1 MLDKVPYTNHLIKPS
16 FKSLKISIIFIVQHA
31 LTFMFSDEEIA
42 EGYGYVRDKYIKAM
56 GFDNYEFDPA
66 MDTNSEDRADFTKIG
81 DKMEIKQSVID
92 SLKQLFHPK
101 AKAGFPSLTVRQ
113 FASVRV

>member
-1 MLDKVPYTNHLIKPS
+1 MPGH
-16 FKSLKISIIFIVQHA
+16 SITPI
-31 LTFMFSDEEIA
+31 LSDEEIA

-56 GFDNYEFDPA
+56 GFDNYEFGPA
-66 MDTNSEDRADFTKIG
+66 MDTNSEDRADFAKIG

-101 AKAGFPSLTVRQ
+101 AKAGYPPLTVRQ
-113 FASVRV
+113 FELVRL

>member
-1 MLDKVPYTNHLIKPS
+1 MKLRP
-16 FKSLKISIIFIVQHA
+16 F
-31 LTFMFSDEEIA
+31 FSDEEIA

-66 MDTNSEDRADFTKIG
+66 MDTNSEDRADFAKIG

-101 AKAGFPSLTVRQ
+101 AKAGYPPLTVRQ

>member
-1 MLDKVPYTNHLIKPS
+1 MSV
-16 FKSLKISIIFIVQHA
+16 
-31 LTFMFSDEEIA
+31 FSDEEIA

-66 MDTNSEDRADFTKIG
+66 MDTNSEDRADFAKIG

-101 AKAGFPSLTVRQ
+101 AKAGFPPLTVRQ
-113 FASVRV
+113 FASVRRLNFYHLDFGCPTVSTGCPSLLS